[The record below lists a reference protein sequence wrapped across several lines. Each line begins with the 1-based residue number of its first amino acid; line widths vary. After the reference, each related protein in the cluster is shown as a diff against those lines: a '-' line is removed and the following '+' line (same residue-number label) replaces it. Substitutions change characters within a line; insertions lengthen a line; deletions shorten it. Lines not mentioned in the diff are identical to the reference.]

1 MQVHVCVHVCAAPTP
16 STWAAHTL
24 NQGQRREQGRA
35 DTCSYNAG
43 QRGCHAAGLTRG
55 WGGSWRRGPF
65 RRALD
70 PPASAS
76 WPRPRPLRTC
86 CSIQVTFCAEASAGP
101 RPLGT
106 AQGQAGGSPDMISA
120 HAPPAWVDAVSSPH
134 PAWAHSSSV
143 LAVQFEAHR
152 SGRVHTVPCLG
163 AQTTGSWGEID
174 TGL

>member
-24 NQGQRREQGRA
+24 NQGQRWEQGRA

-76 WPRPRPLRTC
+76 WPRPRPLCTC

-101 RPLGT
+101 RPPRDSPGSGWWQSRHDKRPRTSSLG
-106 AQGQAGGSPDMISA
+106 GRCFLSP
-120 HAPPAWVDAVSSPH
+120 
-134 PAWAHSSSV
+134 
-143 LAVQFEAHR
+143 
-152 SGRVHTVPCLG
+152 PCLG
-163 AQTTGSWGEID
+163 PQLIRPCCAVRGPSFWQSSHCPLPWSTDHWVLGGD
-174 TGL
+174 